1 MRNIMKTMLLV
12 VVMIFSTSI
21 TAQITGG
28 EYWIDGDIAARKA
41 LSPGTTIDI
50 SSLSPGLHKLTVR
63 VKDGKGLWSNQIAR
77 LFYVMPD
84 AHADATSVAA
94 AEYWIDDVK
103 QTTATTLNTQVIDIS
118 QLDDGLHKLMVRV
131 KDNKGVWSN
140 QMTRTF
146 FVSST
151 AHADATSITAR
162 EFWIDGKIADRQKID
177 DTPAVIDISSLPAGL
192 HMLTMRVQDNNG
204 VWSNQMARMFFVSS
218 AAHAD
223 ATSITAREFWIDGK
237 IADRQKI
244 DDTPAV
250 IDISSLPAGLH
261 MLTMRVQDNNGVWSN
276 QMARMFY
283 VASTPEPSDATLVNY
298 LYWID
303 GDKEHKVMGTIDDSH
318 SLTIDIGDLEEGDHT
333 FTWYVSDSKG
343 RWSDPITEVFAVVEC
358 STLTY
363 MVDGEIYKTYEVPHG
378 SAITPEEEPTK
389 DGYTFSGWSDIPETM
404 PNEDVTITGT
414 FTFVDAIESVTTN
427 DDVTPKRIYTP
438 SGTPAVTLQ
447 KGLNIILMEDGT
459 TKKVYVK

>member
-63 VKDGKGLWSNQIAR
+63 VKDSKGLWSNQIAR

-94 AEYWIDDVK
+94 AEYWIDNVK

-140 QMTRTF
+140 QMTRT
-146 FVSST
+146 
-151 AHADATSITAR
+151 
-162 EFWIDGKIADRQKID
+162 
-177 DTPAVIDISSLPAGL
+177 
-192 HMLTMRVQDNNG
+192 
-204 VWSNQMARMFFVSS
+204 FFVSS

>member
-146 FVSST
+146 FVSS
-151 AHADATSITAR
+151 
-162 EFWIDGKIADRQKID
+162 
-177 DTPAVIDISSLPAGL
+177 
-192 HMLTMRVQDNNG
+192 
-204 VWSNQMARMFFVSS
+204 

-250 IDISSLPAGLH
+250 IDISSLPTGLH

-318 SLTIDIGDLEEGDHT
+318 SLTIDIGDQEEGDHT

>member
-1 MRNIMKTMLLV
+1 MKTMLLV

-103 QTTATTLNTQVIDIS
+103 QTTATTLNIQVIDIS

-146 FVSST
+146 FVSS
-151 AHADATSITAR
+151 
-162 EFWIDGKIADRQKID
+162 
-177 DTPAVIDISSLPAGL
+177 
-192 HMLTMRVQDNNG
+192 
-204 VWSNQMARMFFVSS
+204 

-250 IDISSLPAGLH
+250 INISSLPAGLH

-318 SLTIDIGDLEEGDHT
+318 SLTIDIGDQEEGDHT

>member
-12 VVMIFSTSI
+12 GVMIFSTSI

-146 FVSST
+146 FVSS
-151 AHADATSITAR
+151 
-162 EFWIDGKIADRQKID
+162 
-177 DTPAVIDISSLPAGL
+177 
-192 HMLTMRVQDNNG
+192 
-204 VWSNQMARMFFVSS
+204 

-250 IDISSLPAGLH
+250 INISSLPAGLH

>member
-103 QTTATTLNTQVIDIS
+103 QTTVTTLNTQVIDIS

-146 FVSST
+146 FVSS
-151 AHADATSITAR
+151 
-162 EFWIDGKIADRQKID
+162 
-177 DTPAVIDISSLPAGL
+177 
-192 HMLTMRVQDNNG
+192 
-204 VWSNQMARMFFVSS
+204 

-250 IDISSLPAGLH
+250 INISSLPAGLH

-343 RWSDPITEVFAVVEC
+343 RWSDPITEMFAVVEC

>member
-204 VWSNQMARMFFVSS
+204 VWSNQMARMF
-218 AAHAD
+218 
-223 ATSITAREFWIDGK
+223 
-237 IADRQKI
+237 
-244 DDTPAV
+244 
-250 IDISSLPAGLH
+250 
-261 MLTMRVQDNNGVWSN
+261 
-276 QMARMFY
+276 Y

-389 DGYTFSGWSDIPETM
+389 DGYTFSGWSDIPEMM

>member
-151 AHADATSITAR
+151 
-162 EFWIDGKIADRQKID
+162 
-177 DTPAVIDISSLPAGL
+177 
-192 HMLTMRVQDNNG
+192 
-204 VWSNQMARMFFVSS
+204 
-218 AAHAD
+218 AHAD

>member
-1 MRNIMKTMLLV
+1 MKTMLLV
-12 VVMIFSTSI
+12 GVMIFSTSI

-140 QMTRTF
+140 QMTRT
-146 FVSST
+146 
-151 AHADATSITAR
+151 
-162 EFWIDGKIADRQKID
+162 
-177 DTPAVIDISSLPAGL
+177 
-192 HMLTMRVQDNNG
+192 
-204 VWSNQMARMFFVSS
+204 FFVSS